1 MEKENLTPEQHRSL
15 GVELFNKTWEYME
28 NADRSSMED
37 AAMLEAAFASS
48 YHWSQCGTALNRQRS
63 FWLISRVYAILA
75 FPDTC
80 IYFADLCRDVTEN
93 ALEEMKDFDVAFS
106 YEALARA
113 YALGGVM
120 DKASMYYKL
129 ALESGNKIQDLEDK
143 QVFMSDIHTGILKS
157 FKK

>member
-1 MEKENLTPEQHRSL
+1 MEKDEISKEQHRSL

-28 NADRSSMED
+28 KADRSAMED
-37 AAMLEAAFASS
+37 AAMLETAYASS
-48 YHWSQCGTALNRQRS
+48 FHWSLCGTALNRQRS
-63 FWLISRVYAILA
+63 FWLISRVYAVLS
-75 FPDTC
+75 FPDPC
-80 IYFADLCRDVTEN
+80 IFFAELCREVTEN

-120 DKASMYYKL
+120 DKASMYYRL
-129 ALESGNKIQDLEDK
+129 ALESGKKIQDPDDR
-143 QVFMSDIHTGILKS
+143 QVFMADIHTGILAS